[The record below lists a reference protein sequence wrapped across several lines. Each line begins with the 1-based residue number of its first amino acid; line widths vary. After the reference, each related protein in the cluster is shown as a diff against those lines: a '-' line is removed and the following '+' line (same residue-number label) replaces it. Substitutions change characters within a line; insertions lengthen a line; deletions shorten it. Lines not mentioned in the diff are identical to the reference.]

1 MINIKNGYKQDV
13 KVTCINGTIV
23 KGFYSIYTQALDNDP
38 EIASIT
44 IERDNGSLIEIYE
57 NEIQNIEELNR

>member
-13 KVTCINGTIV
+13 KVICVDGTIV
-23 KGFYSIYTQALDNDP
+23 KGFYSIYTQALDNEP

-44 IERDNGSLIEIYE
+44 IENANDSLIEIYE
-57 NEIQNIEELNR
+57 NEIQSIEVLN